1 MLQNRITSKIR
12 LKILVKVFTNAAI
25 NSYLRGLANEMQE
38 SNNVILKKLNN
49 FKVAYYLKKEVFQN
63 QISYKANTKFP
74 LYRKHNNIIF
84 QQIGLDFLVIFF
96 FVIGNF
102 INVINSGT
110 TDRLVNGHKFTEY
123 IKNLSFK
130 IEKEIKRMVQLF
142 IIEKF
147 DENGLMIFEVE
158 TNIKNEFV

>member
-1 MLQNRITSKIR
+1 MLQNSITSKIR
-12 LKILVKVFTNAAI
+12 LKILVKVFTNAI
-25 NSYLRGLANEMQE
+25 NAYLRGLANEMQE

-49 FKVAYYLKKEVFQN
+49 FKIAYYLKREVFQN
-63 QISYKANTKFP
+63 QISYKANTKLP

-84 QQIGLDFLVIFF
+84 QQIGLDFLVFF

-102 INVINSGT
+102 INVINSET
-110 TDRLVNGHKFTEY
+110 IDRLVNGHKFIEY

>member
-1 MLQNRITSKIR
+1 M
-12 LKILVKVFTNAAI
+12 
-25 NSYLRGLANEMQE
+25 
-38 SNNVILKKLNN
+38 NN
-49 FKVAYYLKKEVFQN
+49 FKIAYYLKREVFQN
-63 QISYKANTKFP
+63 QISYKANTKLP
-74 LYRKHNNIIF
+74 LYRKHNNIII
-84 QQIGLDFLVIFF
+84 QQISLDFLIIFF
-96 FVIGNF
+96 VVIGNF

-110 TDRLVNGHKFTEY
+110 IDRLVNGHKLTEY

>member
-1 MLQNRITSKIR
+1 MLQNSITSKIR
-12 LKILVKVFTNAAI
+12 LKILVKVFTNAI
-25 NSYLRGLANEMQE
+25 NAYLRGLANEMQE

-49 FKVAYYLKKEVFQN
+49 FKIAYYLKREVFQN
-63 QISYKANTKFP
+63 QISYKANTKLP

-84 QQIGLDFLVIFF
+84 QQIGLDFLVFF

-110 TDRLVNGHKFTEY
+110 IDRLVNGHKFTEY

>member
-1 MLQNRITSKIR
+1 M
-12 LKILVKVFTNAAI
+12 
-25 NSYLRGLANEMQE
+25 
-38 SNNVILKKLNN
+38 NN
-49 FKVAYYLKKEVFQN
+49 FKIAYYLKREVFQN
-63 QISYKANTKFP
+63 QISYKANTKLP

-84 QQIGLDFLVIFF
+84 QQIGLDFLVFF

-110 TDRLVNGHKFTEY
+110 IDRLVNGHKFTEY

-147 DENGLMIFEVE
+147 DENGFIIFEVE

>member
-25 NSYLRGLANEMQE
+25 NAYLRGLANEMQE

-49 FKVAYYLKKEVFQN
+49 FKVAYYLKREVFQN
-63 QISYKANTKFP
+63 QISYKANTNLP

-84 QQIGLDFLVIFF
+84 QQIGLDFLVFF

-102 INVINSGT
+102 INLINSGT
-110 TDRLVNGHKFTEY
+110 IDRLVNGHKFTEY